1 MHIRHVFF
9 MLLGT
14 KRDCY
19 IVRWH
24 HLLYCMPTQFI
35 MICEN
40 AEKNSLKTP
49 SQKNIHVL
57 PIFLHF
63 LFRGRQDN
71 LNFHLSCSV
80 IRATKNSDNVSL
92 QVFWSLAGDY
102 WLPFLKVCDCHLH
115 RELLVCFVEAR
126 SGEQLLFFFLCS
138 SIFSYT
144 HTYNNEAFII
154 ICDRAN
160 VCLVDLFS
168 PIFLWRKPRT
178 FSYNNVSFRLLL
190 HTLPYS
196 RL

>member
-1 MHIRHVFF
+1 MFCQYFCISSLEEDR
-9 MLLGT
+9 
-14 KRDCY
+14 
-19 IVRWH
+19 IISI
-24 HLLYCMPTQFI
+24 FI
-35 MICEN
+35 Y
-40 AEKNSLKTP
+40 
-49 SQKNIHVL
+49 HVL
-57 PIFLHF
+57 SLEPQKIVTMSVYKSFDLWLEIIGC
-63 LFRGRQDN
+63 LFWRCAIVICIESY
-71 LNFHLSCSV
+71 LFALS
-80 IRATKNSDNVSL
+80 KPE
-92 QVFWSLAGDY
+92 AGNN
-102 WLPFLKVCDCHLH
+102 
-115 RELLVCFVEAR
+115 CF
-126 SGEQLLFFFLCS
+126 FFFLCS